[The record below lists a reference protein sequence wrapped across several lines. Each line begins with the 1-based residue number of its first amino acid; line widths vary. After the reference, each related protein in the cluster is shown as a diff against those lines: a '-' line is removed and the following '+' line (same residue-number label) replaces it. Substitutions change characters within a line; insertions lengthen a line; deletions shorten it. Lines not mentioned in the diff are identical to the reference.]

1 MRKKLTVKKI
11 TRAVSFNQT
20 RRNLMLGMAGLYG
33 TPALLMAQNTQSLK
47 NTNTLWYKQA
57 ASCWEEALP
66 LGNGRLGAMVFG
78 RVAQERLQ
86 LNEDTLWA
94 GAPYT
99 PDNPDARTA
108 LPEVRQLIADGKY
121 KEAADL
127 AGNYMMGNPLK
138 LMPYGSLGDV
148 LLTLTGA
155 TQPRQYE
162 RQLDLATAINT
173 TSYQTA
179 DGAFVREA
187 FVSAQDQVIVM
198 HMTAEQARLDI
209 ELAYRSPRKVKYPSS
224 DYQGADGL
232 SKPTTVEWLKTEAAG
247 VLSTDTTMVADGKD
261 AVLITGSNEPGADGK
276 SGKSGLPGLRY
287 ALRIKVL
294 ADGKSSLANS
304 VLKVREARTVTL
316 LIAAATSYVNY
327 HDVSGD
333 PVALVRRQTEQAATK
348 PYELLKSNHIRDHQA
363 LFNNMS
369 IALGSTAQAAHPTDI
384 RIAAAETT
392 EDPALSALYVQYA
405 RYLMISSSRPGTQ
418 PANLQGIWNEGTN
431 PPWGSKYTI
440 NINTQMNYWPA
451 DPAGLGACVEPLLRL
466 VEDLAVTGAKTARTM
481 YNASGWVTHHNTDLW
496 RAASP
501 NDGPRWGL
509 WPCGGAWLC
518 NSVWDHYDYSRDA
531 DVLTRLFPVMLG
543 ASAFFLDTLIED
555 PKGRG
560 LITSPSLSPE
570 NSHPFGTSLCAGP
583 AMDRQIV
590 RDLFKNTLEAARL
603 LKQQPAVIERIAK
616 ALPQIAIDRIG
627 KAGQLQEWL
636 DDWDTQAPE
645 QHHRHVSHL
654 YAIYPSS
661 QINLRDTPD
670 LLQAAKNSLRQRGD
684 LATGWGTAWRICLW
698 ARMGD
703 GDHAHSILKALT
715 GPKRTYPNMFDAH
728 PPFQIDGNFG
738 GAAGIMEML
747 LQSWGG
753 EVFLLPALP
762 SAWPSGEVKGMRAR
776 GGLSVDMQ
784 WRAGKLVSATLQG
797 PPGAALRL
805 SYRGTRVDISLDA
818 KGMHRLQVPVA
829 TT

>member
-1 MRKKLTVKKI
+1 MAKKLNINKM
-11 TRAVSFNQT
+11 TRSAAFNQT
-20 RRNLMLGMAGLYG
+20 RRDLMFGMAGLYG
-33 TPALLMAQNTQSLK
+33 APALVMAQNAALPK
-47 NTNTLWYKQA
+47 NANTLWYRQP

-78 RVAQERLQ
+78 RVGQERLQ

-108 LPEVRQLIADGKY
+108 LPEVRQLIADGKF

-127 AGNYMMGNPLK
+127 AGTHMMGKPLK

-148 LLTLTGA
+148 LLTFSGV
-155 TQPRQYE
+155 TQPARYE
-162 RQLDLATAINT
+162 RQLDLSTAINS
-173 TSYQTA
+173 TSFQT
-179 DGAFVREA
+179 DYGAFSRETFA
-187 FVSAQDQVIVM
+187 SAPDQVVVM
-198 HMTAEQARLDI
+198 HMTAEQTKLGV
-209 ELAYRSPRKVKYPSS
+209 ELAYRSPRKVKYPSA
-224 DYQGADGL
+224 DYHGADGL
-232 SKPTTVEWLKTEAAG
+232 TKQTPVDWLKTEAAEA
-247 VLSTDTTMVADGKD
+247 LSMGTTMAADGKD
-261 AVLITGSNEPGADGK
+261 AILITGSNEPGPDGK
-276 SGKSGLPGLRY
+276 SGLRY
-287 ALRIKVL
+287 ALRIKL
-294 ADGKSSLANS
+294 LSDGK
-304 VLKVREARTVTL
+304 LKLVNGVMTVSEARTVTL

-327 HDVSGD
+327 HDVSAD

-348 PYELLKSNHIRDHQA
+348 RYEILKSRHIRDHQA

-369 IALGSTAQAAHPTDI
+369 IDLGSTAQAAHPTDI
-384 RIAAAETT
+384 RIAAAETA

-466 VEDLAVTGAKTARTM
+466 VEELAVTGAKTARTM
-481 YNASGWVTHHNTDLW
+481 YDASGWVTHHNTDLW

-531 DVLTRLFPVMLG
+531 NTLARLFPVMLG
-543 ASAFFLDTLIED
+543 ASAFFIDTLIED

-560 LITSPSLSPE
+560 LVTSPSLSPE
-570 NSHPFGTSLCAGP
+570 NSHPFGTSVCAGP

-603 LKQQPAVIERIAK
+603 LKQQPAVIDRIAK
-616 ALPQIAIDRIG
+616 ALPRIAIDQIG

-636 DDWDTQAPE
+636 DDWDTQAPD
-645 QHHRHVSHL
+645 QRHRHVSHL
-654 YAIYPSS
+654 YAVFPSS
-661 QINLRDTPD
+661 QINPRDTPD

-698 ARMGD
+698 ARMGE
-703 GDHAHSILKALT
+703 GEHAHGILKTLT

-738 GAAGIMEML
+738 GSAGVLEML

-762 SAWPSGEVKGMRAR
+762 SAWPAGEVKGMRAR
-776 GGLSVDMQ
+776 GGLSVDMK
-784 WRAGKLVSATLQG
+784 WRSGKLVSATLQG
-797 PPGAALRL
+797 LPGAAVRL
-805 SYRGTRVDISLDA
+805 NYRGTSMDVSLD
-818 KGMHRLQVPVA
+818 KNGNHRLNLPA
-829 TT
+829 EIA

>member
-1 MRKKLTVKKI
+1 MTKKFIVNQMAATAK
-11 TRAVSFNQT
+11 FNRS
-20 RRNLMLGMAGLYG
+20 RRNLMLGMAGLAG
-33 TPALLMAQNTQSLK
+33 TPTLVMAQNSESKK
-47 NTNTLWYKQA
+47 NTNTLWYRQP

-66 LGNGRLGAMVFG
+66 IGNGRLGAMVFG
-78 RVAQERLQ
+78 RVGQERLQ

-94 GAPYT
+94 GASYT
-99 PDNPDARTA
+99 PDNPDARAA
-108 LPEVRQLIADGKY
+108 LPEVRRLITEGKF
-121 KEAADL
+121 KEATDL
-127 AGNYMMGNPLK
+127 AGTYMMGKPLK

-148 LLTLTGA
+148 LLTLNGA
-155 TQPRQYE
+155 VQPAKYE

-173 TSYQTA
+173 TTYQTA
-179 DGAFVREA
+179 DGALVRET
-187 FVSAQDQVIVM
+187 FVSVPDQVIVM
-198 HMTAEQARLDI
+198 HMTAEQARLSL

-232 SKPTTVEWLKTEAAG
+232 IKQAAVDWLKTELADELSAGSSMAAE
-247 VLSTDTTMVADGKD
+247 GKD
-261 AVLITGSNEPGADGK
+261 AVLITGSNEPGPDGK
-276 SGKSGLPGLRY
+276 SGLRY
-287 ALRIKVL
+287 ALRIKL
-294 ADGKSSLANS
+294 LTDGKLALSKGGMTVSNAS
-304 VLKVREARTVTL
+304 TVTL

-333 PVALVRRQTEQAATK
+333 PVALVRRQTEQAVTK
-348 PYELLKSNHIRDHQA
+348 PYEVLKTEHIRAHQA

-369 IALGSTAQAAHPTDI
+369 INLGSTAQAAHPTDI
-384 RIAAAETT
+384 RIAAAETAD
-392 EDPALSALYVQYA
+392 DPALSALYVQYA

-531 DVLTRLFPVMLG
+531 DVLARLFPVMLG
-543 ASAFFLDTLIED
+543 ASRFFLDTLIED

-560 LITSPSLSPE
+560 LVTSPSLSPE

-590 RDLFKNTLEAARL
+590 RDLFKNTVEAARL
-603 LKQQPAVIERIAK
+603 LKQETDLTVRIAK
-616 ALPQIAIDRIG
+616 TLPRIAIDQIG

-636 DDWDTQAPE
+636 DDWDTQAPD

-654 YAIYPSS
+654 YAVYPSS
-661 QINLRDTPD
+661 QINVRDTPD

-715 GPKRTYPNMFDAH
+715 GPRRTYPNMFDAH

-738 GAAGIMEML
+738 GSAGVLEML

-762 SAWPSGEVKGMRAR
+762 TAWPSGEVKGMCAR
-776 GGLSVDMQ
+776 GGLIVDMQ
-784 WRAGKLVSATLQG
+784 WRGGKLVSAILQG
-797 PPGAALRL
+797 QPGAAVRAD
-805 SYRGTRVDISLDA
+805 YRGVKMDVSLDA
-818 KGMHRLQVPVA
+818 KGMHRLKLPA
-829 TT
+829 

>member
-1 MRKKLTVKKI
+1 MAAAAK
-11 TRAVSFNQT
+11 FNRS
-20 RRNLMLGMAGLYG
+20 RRNLMLGMAGLVG
-33 TPALLMAQNTQSLK
+33 TPSLVMAQNSESGK
-47 NTNTLWYKQA
+47 STNTLWYRQP

-78 RVAQERLQ
+78 RVGQERLQ

-99 PDNPDARTA
+99 PDNPDARAA

-121 KEAADL
+121 KEATDL
-127 AGNYMMGNPLK
+127 ASTYMMGNPLK

-148 LLTLTGA
+148 LLTLNNGA
-155 TQPRQYE
+155 VQPTRYE
-162 RQLDLATAINT
+162 RQLDLSTAINL
-173 TSYQTA
+173 TSFQTA
-179 DGAFVREA
+179 DGVFERET

-198 HMTAEQARLDI
+198 HMTAEQARLGI

-232 SKPTTVEWLKTEAAG
+232 TKQTPVDWLKTELAG
-247 VLSTDTTMVADGKD
+247 ELSAGSTMAADGKD
-261 AVLITGSNEPGADGK
+261 AILITGSNEPGAGGK
-276 SGKSGLPGLRY
+276 SGLRY
-287 ALRIKVL
+287 ALRIKLVS
-294 ADGKSSLANS
+294 DGRLDLLTDTMKNNRMTVS
-304 VLKVREARTVTL
+304 EARTVTL

-333 PVALVRRQTEQAATK
+333 PVAIVRRQTEQAATK
-348 PYELLKSNHIRDHQA
+348 PYELLKSNHIRDHRV

-369 IALGSTAQAAHPTDI
+369 INLGSTTQAAQATDI

-560 LITSPSLSPE
+560 LVTSPSLSPE
-570 NSHPFGTSLCAGP
+570 NSHPFGTSVCAAP

-603 LKQQPAVIERIAK
+603 LKQQPALIERIAR
-616 ALPQIAIDRIG
+616 ALPQIASDRIG
-627 KAGQLQEWL
+627 HAGQLQEWL
-636 DDWDTQAPE
+636 DDWDTQAPD
-645 QHHRHVSHL
+645 QRHRHVSHL
-654 YAIYPSS
+654 YAVYPSN

-698 ARMGD
+698 ARMGE
-703 GDHAHSILKALT
+703 GDHAHSILKTLT

-738 GAAGIMEML
+738 GSAGVLEML

-762 SAWPSGEVKGMRAR
+762 AAWPSGEVTGLRAR
-776 GGLSVDMQ
+776 GGMSVDMQ

-797 PPGAALRL
+797 LPGTSARV
-805 SYRGTRVDISLDA
+805 SYRGVRMDVSLDA
-818 KGMHRLQVPVA
+818 KGIHRLKIPVA

>member
-1 MRKKLTVKKI
+1 M
-11 TRAVSFNQT
+11 F
-20 RRNLMLGMAGLYG
+20 GMAGLYG
-33 TPALLMAQNTQSLK
+33 APALVMAQNAASPK
-47 NTNTLWYKQA
+47 NANTLWYRQP

-78 RVAQERLQ
+78 RVGQERLQ

-108 LPEVRQLIADGKY
+108 LPEVRQLIADGKF

-127 AGNYMMGNPLK
+127 AGTRMMGKPLK

-148 LLTLTGA
+148 LLTFSGA
-155 TQPRQYE
+155 TQPAQYE
-162 RQLDLATAINT
+162 RQLDLSTAINS
-173 TSYQTA
+173 TSFQT
-179 DGAFVREA
+179 DYGVFLRETFA
-187 FVSAQDQVIVM
+187 SAPDQVIVM
-198 HMTAEQARLDI
+198 HMTAEQARLGI
-209 ELAYRSPRKVKYPSS
+209 ELAYRSPRKVKYPSA
-224 DYQGADGL
+224 DYHGADGL
-232 SKPTTVEWLKTEAAG
+232 TKQTPVDWLKTEAAE
-247 VLSTDTTMVADGKD
+247 VLSMGTTMAADGKD
-261 AVLITGSNEPGADGK
+261 AILITGSNEPGPDGK
-276 SGKSGLPGLRY
+276 SGLRY
-287 ALRIKVL
+287 ALRIKL
-294 ADGKSSLANS
+294 LSDGK
-304 VLKVREARTVTL
+304 LKQVNGVMTASEARTVTL

-327 HDVSGD
+327 HDVSAD

-348 PYELLKSNHIRDHQA
+348 RYELLKSNHIRDHQA

-369 IALGSTAQAAHPTDI
+369 IDLGSSAQAAHPTDI

-392 EDPALSALYVQYA
+392 QDPALSALYVQYA

-466 VEDLAVTGAKTARTM
+466 VEDLAVTGAKTASTM
-481 YNASGWVTHHNTDLW
+481 YKASGWVTHHNTDLW

-531 DVLTRLFPVMLG
+531 DTLARLFPVMLG
-543 ASAFFLDTLIED
+543 AAAFFLDTLIED

-560 LITSPSLSPE
+560 LVTSPSLSPE
-570 NSHPFGTSLCAGP
+570 NSHPFGTSVCAGP

-603 LKQQPAVIERIAK
+603 LKQQPAMIDRIAK
-616 ALPQIAIDRIG
+616 ALPRIAIDQIG
-627 KAGQLQEWL
+627 TAGQLQEWL
-636 DDWDTQAPE
+636 DDWDTQAPD
-645 QHHRHVSHL
+645 QRHRHVSHL
-654 YAIYPSS
+654 YAVFPSS
-661 QINLRDTPD
+661 QINVRDTPD

-698 ARMGD
+698 ARMGE
-703 GDHAHSILKALT
+703 GEHAHGILKTLT

-738 GAAGIMEML
+738 GSAGVLEML

-762 SAWPSGEVKGMRAR
+762 SAWPSGGVKGLRAR
-776 GGLSVDMQ
+776 GGLSVDMK
-784 WRAGKLVSATLQG
+784 WRGGKLISATLQG
-797 PPGAALRL
+797 PPGAAVRVN
-805 SYRGTRVDISLDA
+805 YRGTSMDVRLDE
-818 KGMHRLQVPVA
+818 KGNHRLHVPAEMV
-829 TT
+829 